1 MSEKNKDQ
9 LHVRLRPGLKDRF
22 EELCARQKISHVEA
36 TNQMVLWIL
45 SQSDVVQA
53 TVFDQLPPSI
63 RVDVAKIILERMANP
78 SLPEKT
84 KGKKARDGAT

>member
-9 LHVRLRPGLKDRF
+9 LHVRLKPSVKNGF
-22 EELCARQKISHVEA
+22 EGLCARQKITQVEA
-36 TNQMVLWIL
+36 INQMVLWIL

-63 RVDVAKIILERMANP
+63 RVDVAKIVLEQMANP
-78 SLPEKT
+78 SSPEKT
-84 KGKKARDGAT
+84 KGKKARYGAT